1 MADAFDKSRVV
12 VGEVEVRLARPDER
26 RRWDALMDRHHSW
39 GSGSSRAGGCA
50 TSRCG
55 AGTGSRSW
63 AGSRGRQ
70 VRPTRPVAG
79 LAPLGAVPA
88 PASDWEQH
96 AVSDSARGAG
106 DSEPGLAGAGAQPS
120 AGECGLGGGVGPS
133 AGARRDVRGRRA
145 LPRRCVRCLELGAG
159 GTIALAI
166 VFHRG
171 FHHLPDAQMHFMM
184 RRDDALD
191 ALLSPT

>member
-1 MADAFDKSRVV
+1 MRSTSR
-12 VGEVEVRLARPDER
+12 GWWSAR
-26 RRWDALMDRHHSW
+26 
-39 GSGSSRAGGCA
+39 
-50 TSRCG
+50 SRCG
-55 AGTGSRSW
+55 LLAPMSVGAGTRSW
-63 AGSRGRQ
+63 TGTTPGVPAVRGPGAAPRRAVVRALARAHGLAVGGVQ